1 MRLATLDEITRRG
14 LIESGL
20 PIHYYFEYL
29 THGATCLRELAF
41 DTLKLVNTIQLP
53 VSETGAVDLPDDFVD
68 GLLRLASETR
78 ALEKKGNL
86 DYGVSTR
93 DISDALELYR
103 SYDHTSGIDVKK
115 MVLELK
121 ILGNY
126 DEEDQI
132 NTIKSRI
139 ESIFGKEIFGQRTGK
154 SQ

>member
-1 MRLATLDEITRRG
+1 MQE
-14 LIESGL
+14 ES
-20 PIHYYFEYL
+20 
-29 THGATCLRELAF
+29 
-41 DTLKLVNTIQLP
+41 KLVNSYGI
-53 VSETGAVDLPDDFVD
+53 PDDFVD

-139 ESIFGKEIFGQRTGK
+139 ESIFGKEMFGQRTGK

>member
-1 MRLATLDEITRRG
+1 
-14 LIESGL
+14 
-20 PIHYYFEYL
+20 
-29 THGATCLRELAF
+29 
-41 DTLKLVNTIQLP
+41 
-53 VSETGAVDLPDDFVD
+53 
-68 GLLRLASETR
+68 
-78 ALEKKGNL
+78 
-86 DYGVSTR
+86 
-93 DISDALELYR
+93 
-103 SYDHTSGIDVKK
+103 